1 MAATMLSGASAHTTG
16 APGLVAAIGSTT
28 EGNTPY
34 STAIASAAVWAA
46 TRDVAT
52 TAATG
57 SPAKRTISCASRR
70 RGGTV
75 IGLPSGGMDTHRGG
89 VGADL
94 LGARSTPV

>member
-16 APGLVAAIGSTT
+16 APGLVALIGSTT
-28 EGNTPY
+28 DGRTSY
-34 STAIASAAVWAA
+34 SIAIASAAVCAA

-57 SPAKRTISCASRR
+57 SPAKRTISWASNR

-75 IGLPSGGMDTHRGG
+75 IGEPSGRGKTSN
-89 VGADL
+89 VGRVPMSA
-94 LGARSTPV
+94 ATRSAPV

>member
-16 APGLVAAIGSTT
+16 APGFVASIGSTT
-28 EGNTPY
+28 DGQTSY
-34 STAIASAAVWAA
+34 STAIAAAAVCAA

-57 SPAKRTISCASRR
+57 SPAKRTISWASNL

-75 IGLPSGGMDTHRGG
+75 IGLPSGRMNTSR
-89 VGADL
+89 VGRVPTLSAT
-94 LGARSTPV
+94 RSAPV